1 MIKLFILSFVPLI
14 GTTLGAVLGI
24 FNNKFEKQDEF
35 LVAVA
40 TGILEAICFSLL
52 IESIENARS
61 KGLFV
66 GILAGFLFIVLMN
79 LLAHKNNLNTKS
91 KLFWAMLIHNIPEG
105 IIIGIALA
113 GKETIQALS
122 LILSVTLQNVPDGL
136 VVSMP
141 IVLTHGKK
149 KALFLGIISGIV
161 EPIAALL
168 IVASASNSLN
178 IQDFEPFLTG
188 FSFSA
193 IVMITI
199 ELIKECKK
207 NILMFSVAIITIIFN
222 SILS

>member
-1 MIKLFILSFVPLI
+1 MIKLFILSFVPLV
-14 GTTLGAVLGI
+14 GTTLGAILGI
-24 FNNKFEKQDEF
+24 FNDKFEKQDEV

-52 IESIENARS
+52 LESIEIIRDQA
-61 KGLFV
+61 LFV
-66 GILAGFLFIVLMN
+66 GILAGFLFIAFMN
-79 LLAHKNNLNTKS
+79 FLAHKKTLNTKS

-113 GKETIQALS
+113 SKEIVQALS
-122 LILSVTLQNVPDGL
+122 LIFSITLQNVPDGL

-141 IVLTHGKK
+141 AVSRHGKRR
-149 KALFLGIISGIV
+149 AILLGIISGAV

-168 IVASASNSLN
+168 ILVSASSSFNV
-178 IQDFEPFLTG
+178 QAFGPFLTG

-193 IVMITI
+193 IVMITV

-207 NILMFSVAIITIIFN
+207 NLLMFLVAIITIIFN
-222 SILS
+222 SILG

>member
-1 MIKLFILSFVPLI
+1 MIKLFILSFVPLV
-14 GTTLGAVLGI
+14 GTTLGSILGI
-24 FNNKFEKQDEF
+24 FNNKFEKQDEY

-52 IESIENARS
+52 LESIEIIRN
-61 KGLFV
+61 KE
-66 GILAGFLFIVLMN
+66 LFIGMLGGFIFISLMN
-79 LLAHKNNLNTKS
+79 ILAHKKSLNTKS

-113 GKETIQALS
+113 SKETIQAVS
-122 LILSVTLQNVPDGL
+122 LIFSVTLQNVPDGL

-141 IVLTHGKK
+141 VVSTHGKK
-149 KALFLGIISGIV
+149 RAILLGIISGVV
-161 EPIAALL
+161 EPIAAIL
-168 IVASASNSLN
+168 ILASVSSSFD
-178 IQDFEPFLTG
+178 IQAFGPFLTG

-207 NILMFSVAIITIIFN
+207 NILMFSTAIITIIFN
-222 SILS
+222 SILG